1 MRSHLNTAIR
11 LKSGS
16 HYFLFVVFKNLRPA
30 RVLNCNPA
38 IIPVQVSKNK
48 CSIVVR
54 CDFGKLWRCQKQ
66 KHFSLWSLTELDSRG
81 HFQNIVLSFRLRS
94 LYLDENI

>member
-66 KHFSLWSLTELDSRG
+66 KHAIFSLWSLTELDSRD
-81 HFQNIVLSFRLRS
+81 HF
-94 LYLDENI
+94 